1 MILIYYKKFQ
11 KFKKKNT
18 MKKVKVFFI
27 PPVNGLQQIDT
38 TPIDQRI
45 NAKLQDLNIT
55 IDKLV
60 NIQVHQDSLNNQ
72 GNIIIYFSA
81 SITYIE
87 DAITEN

>member
-1 MILIYYKKFQ
+1 
-11 KFKKKNT
+11 

-27 PPVNGLQQIDT
+27 PPVNGLQQIDS
-38 TPIDQRI
+38 TPIDERI
-45 NAKLQDLNIT
+45 NKTINNLNINT
-55 IDKLV
+55 GNLI

-81 SITYIE
+81 TITYIE

>member
-1 MILIYYKKFQ
+1 
-11 KFKKKNT
+11 

-27 PPVNGLQQIDT
+27 PPVNGLQQIDS

-45 NAKLQDLNIT
+45 NKALSELNISV
-55 IDKLV
+55 DNLV
-60 NIQVHQDSLNNQ
+60 SIQVHQDSLNNQ

-87 DAITEN
+87 NVITEN

>member
-1 MILIYYKKFQ
+1 
-11 KFKKKNT
+11 

-27 PPVNGLQQIDT
+27 PPVNGLQQIDS

-55 IDKLV
+55 IDKIV

-87 DAITEN
+87 NDTTEN

>member
-1 MILIYYKKFQ
+1 
-11 KFKKKNT
+11 

-27 PPVNGLQQIDT
+27 PPVNGLQQIDS

-45 NAKLQDLNIT
+45 NKTLNDLNINT
-55 IDKLV
+55 GNLI

-87 DAITEN
+87 NVITEN

>member
-1 MILIYYKKFQ
+1 
-11 KFKKKNT
+11 

-27 PPVNGLQQIDT
+27 PPVNSFGQIDN

-45 NAKLQDLNIT
+45 NITINVLNINT
-55 IDKLV
+55 ENLI

-81 SITYIE
+81 TITYIE
-87 DAITEN
+87 DVITEN

>member
-1 MILIYYKKFQ
+1 
-11 KFKKKNT
+11 

-27 PPVNGLQQIDT
+27 PPVNGLQQIDS

-45 NAKLQDLNIT
+45 NKALSELNISV
-55 IDKLV
+55 DNLV
-60 NIQVHQDSLNNQ
+60 SIQVHQDSLNNQ

-87 DAITEN
+87 DVITEN

>member
-1 MILIYYKKFQ
+1 MQ
-11 KFKKKNT
+11 
-18 MKKVKVFFI
+18 KVKVFFI
-27 PPVNGLQQIDT
+27 PPVNGLQQIDS

-45 NAKLQDLNIT
+45 NKTINDLNINT
-55 IDKLV
+55 SNLI

-81 SITYIE
+81 TITYIE

>member
-1 MILIYYKKFQ
+1 
-11 KFKKKNT
+11 

-27 PPVNGLQQIDT
+27 PPVNGLQQIDS

-45 NAKLQDLNIT
+45 NKTINDLNINT
-55 IDKLV
+55 GNLI

-81 SITYIE
+81 TITYIE
-87 DAITEN
+87 DVITEN